1 MHHYKLHIQLFILF
15 EIVLTL
21 YFLVKDIFFSDLP
34 LDIFGALLMSSGYIV
49 F

>member
-1 MHHYKLHIQLFILF
+1 MHHYKLHI
-15 EIVLTL
+15 T
-21 YFLVKDIFFSDLP
+21 FLVQDIFSDLP